1 MYSSKCNFPTIWN
14 NFETTTLKSLMLTT
28 CQNVSRNPTEIWI
41 FDDVKTI
48 CIPLSKIFVLIS
60 ALLRKKAL
68 WKIKSK
74 NYSSIFKHKEPS
86 QGSQKSKSIQTKMLI
101 NLCQIK
107 ILFSSWK
114 SEIPAEEEKPSRE
127 RSEKIKSLSLSHKEM
142 NNHSCYISR
151 ASQQSLQPNL
161 SQHTYIKKIVLRVW
175 LQSDWRLLKMQ
186 SNSNYF
192 SLSLFL
198 YFEYYPTK

>member
-114 SEIPAEEEKPSRE
+114 SENHRQRRKAVTRKKQ
-127 RSEKIKSLSLSHKEM
+127 KIQISLS
-142 NNHSCYISR
+142 
-151 ASQQSLQPNL
+151 
-161 SQHTYIKKIVLRVW
+161 
-175 LQSDWRLLKMQ
+175 
-186 SNSNYF
+186 
-192 SLSLFL
+192 
-198 YFEYYPTK
+198 PTKKWTTILVTSQEHLSNRCNQIYHNTHT

>member
-1 MYSSKCNFPTIWN
+1 
-14 NFETTTLKSLMLTT
+14 MLTT

-114 SEIPAEEEKPSRE
+114 SENHRQRRKAVTRK
-127 RSEKIKSLSLSHKEM
+127 KQKKLNLSLPQRNEQPFLLHL
-142 NNHSCYISR
+142 SR

-175 LQSDWRLLKMQ
+175 LQSDWRLLKKMQ